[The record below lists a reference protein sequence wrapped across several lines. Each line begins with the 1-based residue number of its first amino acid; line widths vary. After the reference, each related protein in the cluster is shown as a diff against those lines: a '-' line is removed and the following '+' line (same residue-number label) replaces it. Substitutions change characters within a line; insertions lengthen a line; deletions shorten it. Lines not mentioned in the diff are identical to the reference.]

1 MNNIEKL
8 IAISYNF
15 AAGNRNLP
23 YRRGASWF
31 FRSLWQVNFNLDTS
45 GNFFNYIFKIIVQ
58 SLRFNI
64 LFLILNMYLWKSLEN
79 ANWVM

>member
-1 MNNIEKL
+1 MNNIEKV

-15 AAGNRNLP
+15 AAGIRKLK
-23 YRRGASWF
+23 YCRGASWF
-31 FRSLWQVNFNLDTS
+31 FRSAWKVNFNLDTL
-45 GNFFNYIFKIIVQ
+45 GNCFNYAFKIFVQ
-58 SLRFNI
+58 SLSFNI